1 VFLAYHQAWGG
12 WGGVGEYTLCANV
25 RGGRDGVG
33 EGLRIEHKA
42 NSTQGMKNRSELV
55 AFESPGMWALSF
67 FKDS

>member
-1 VFLAYHQAWGG
+1 M
-12 WGGVGEYTLCANV
+12 GEYTLCANV

-55 AFESPGMWALSF
+55 AFESPGMWALGF